1 MRAYNCL
8 KRAGIHT
15 VGQLLELDDEALLSI
30 RQLGPKTLAEIKDK
44 LARHRLSSATE
55 REKTASGNTHTSA
68 AKLETTSSSSSK
80 APVSAYP
87 LSVLRLSLRSY
98 NALRRAG
105 IETLGDLLALSTE
118 QIAEIRNVGSKLL
131 AEIQEKLDAY
141 LRDHPLRRQIE
152 VPLPERPA
160 DVPPGLWNK
169 LVSQG
174 VESLEQL
181 ASYSAEELLLDLNLD
196 VLQVSYLQELLAER
210 GLALAEKPSK
220 VPLVSSGL
228 SRLVQQHRDTL
239 QRIPIRRLAL
249 PTDCQVTLKLLGINS
264 VGQLA
269 DQSRIVLER
278 MHFFH
283 ASTTIETIQEHLDT
297 YIAWV
302 TEHESWE
309 DEILGRGLSPVHL
322 ATLAKTTLEGLVD
335 EWCRALD
342 ERQRLVIR
350 QRCGIEDGEPATFE
364 EVGTRLGLSRERVRQ
379 IQGQILHT
387 LSDPQRYAVIR
398 PLVVLLVYLLEQAG
412 GLMDEP
418 QIEAALRRELVIG
431 NVDPVGVAQLI
442 FDLDDNFKWLSNA
455 RAWGLT
461 RYPLTEVDGIQKR
474 FAQLLTQHQRPLF
487 VEELLARF
495 KETRFYQ
502 DRHSELDDSFLV
514 TCLQLHPSIEVDDE
528 KMCTSPRWSR
538 SRLHEII
545 QALRELGEPAHYSKI
560 AKTINVGLPPEQHIT
575 DRTVRNRLVQHPEL
589 FVWVRLRGTYGLTE
603 WDLEQA
609 LSYEDTLVQILQQA
623 SHPLTFQQILA
634 EIPAFRPYYEE
645 SSLLLTLGTNERF
658 RSFPGDTYGLA
669 EWQEDEVV
677 NEDYRLRRLF
687 EGVEVAS
694 SHKPK
699 PKLMETL
706 NGVDSFIARVRDDA
720 H

>member
-1 MRAYNCL
+1 
-8 KRAGIHT
+8 
-15 VGQLLELDDEALLSI
+15 
-30 RQLGPKTLAEIKDK
+30 
-44 LARHRLSSATE
+44 
-55 REKTASGNTHTSA
+55 
-68 AKLETTSSSSSK
+68 
-80 APVSAYP
+80 
-87 LSVLRLSLRSY
+87 
-98 NALRRAG
+98 
-105 IETLGDLLALSTE
+105 
-118 QIAEIRNVGSKLL
+118 
-131 AEIQEKLDAY
+131 
-141 LRDHPLRRQIE
+141 
-152 VPLPERPA
+152 
-160 DVPPGLWNK
+160 
-169 LVSQG
+169 
-174 VESLEQL
+174 
-181 ASYSAEELLLDLNLD
+181 
-196 VLQVSYLQELLAER
+196 
-210 GLALAEKPSK
+210 
-220 VPLVSSGL
+220 
-228 SRLVQQHRDTL
+228 
-239 QRIPIRRLAL
+239 
-249 PTDCQVTLKLLGINS
+249 
-264 VGQLA
+264 
-269 DQSRIVLER
+269 
-278 MHFFH
+278 
-283 ASTTIETIQEHLDT
+283 
-297 YIAWV
+297 
-302 TEHESWE
+302 
-309 DEILGRGLSPVHL
+309 
-322 ATLAKTTLEGLVD
+322 
-335 EWCRALD
+335 
-342 ERQRLVIR
+342 
-350 QRCGIEDGEPATFE
+350 
-364 EVGTRLGLSRERVRQ
+364 
-379 IQGQILHT
+379 
-387 LSDPQRYAVIR
+387 
-398 PLVVLLVYLLEQAG
+398 LLEQAG